1 MKRIPVLWPLCLV
14 VFGGDAYGQNATA
27 PFSDDVSAV
36 HVVRSSIHSPDSSV
50 SRAIVPAAGV
60 LVRERAPLAA
70 FGIESLGGI
79 AGSAAGFG
87 AVALLAGDCAAELT
101 CALGTATTA
110 VLMGTAVS
118 AGGAYL
124 FGRLAG
130 TEPNGP
136 GAIIGALAGAAAVI
150 GVDHVLSNVNTSDSG
165 RRVAY
170 ALSQG
175 LLTAAGSR
183 IGALLR

>member
-14 VFGGDAYGQNATA
+14 VFGGDAYGQNAPT
-27 PFSDDVSAV
+27 PFINDVSAV
-36 HVVRSSIHSPDSSV
+36 HVVRLSIHSPGSSV
-50 SRAIVPAAGV
+50 SRSIVPAAGV

-70 FGIESLGGI
+70 FAIESLAGI

-87 AVALLAGDCAAELT
+87 AVVHFAGDCADELS
-101 CALGTATTA
+101 CALGTAAAA

-118 AGGAYL
+118 AGGTYL
-124 FGRLAG
+124 VGRLAG
-130 TEPNGP
+130 TEPNGA
-136 GAIIGALAGAAAVI
+136 GAIIGALAGAAAVV
-150 GVDHVLSNVNTSDSG
+150 GVDHVLSNVNTTDSR

-175 LLTAAGSR
+175 LITAAGSR